1 MLEIKLIQSYPV
13 TLVSNFLVAFVSGF
27 LELPLFQVAQAESF
41 QSMSLFVFHI
51 LVVAFSDHPPDVFL
65 DDHDRP
71 SLHAELATDQ
81 IAAATGLQADNVAA
95 QVLEAMRQN
104 SRADESLQPQ
114 ESATHF
120 QVALA
125 LGLTSPLALNDYSG
139 APEANV
145 ATSMNPSADATLDDD
160 QFLG

>member
-1 MLEIKLIQSYPV
+1 MSYPV

-27 LELPLFQVAQAESF
+27 LELPLFQVAQAKSF
-41 QSMSLFVFHI
+41 QSMFHI
-51 LVVAFSDHPPDVFL
+51 LVVALSDPPPDVFL
-65 DDHDRP
+65 DDDDCP
-71 SLHAELATDQ
+71 SLHAELTTDQ

-95 QVLEAMRQN
+95 QVLEAMRQD

>member
-1 MLEIKLIQSYPV
+1 MSYPV
-13 TLVSNFLVAFVSGF
+13 TLVGNFFVAFVSGF
-27 LELPLFQVAQAESF
+27 LELPLFQIAQAESF
-41 QSMSLFVFHI
+41 QSMSLFVFHF
-51 LVVAFSDHPPDVFL
+51 LVVALSDHPPDVFL
-65 DDHDRP
+65 DDNDRP

-95 QVLEAMRQN
+95 QVLEAMRQD
-104 SRADESLQPQ
+104 SRTDESLQPE
-114 ESATHF
+114 ESASHF
-120 QVALA
+120 QVAFA